1 MLIKVYDTEGVEHD
15 MESVD
20 ARECCAEMG
29 WSLTPKAEEVV
40 APAKPGRKS
49 SVKDDE

>member
-1 MLIKVYDTEGVEHD
+1 

-40 APAKPGRKS
+40 APAKPGRKA
-49 SVKDDE
+49 KDAE